1 MTKYEISAGKN
12 GHEYDFQNAER
23 VVDNFLRNVN
33 NRFVPNND
41 FLMKVAFSIENY
53 QRVPQENDAPII
65 NTRYWSTEPYKTKYF
80 NDYVFFSL
88 KENIEKSVI
97 ANGMTGSSWPF
108 RRFVYINILVLQEH
122 EECFA
127 SYSK

>member
-1 MTKYEISAGKN
+1 
-12 GHEYDFQNAER
+12 
-23 VVDNFLRNVN
+23 
-33 NRFVPNND
+33 
-41 FLMKVAFSIENY
+41 MKVAFPIENY
-53 QRVPQENDAPII
+53 QRVPQENEAPII